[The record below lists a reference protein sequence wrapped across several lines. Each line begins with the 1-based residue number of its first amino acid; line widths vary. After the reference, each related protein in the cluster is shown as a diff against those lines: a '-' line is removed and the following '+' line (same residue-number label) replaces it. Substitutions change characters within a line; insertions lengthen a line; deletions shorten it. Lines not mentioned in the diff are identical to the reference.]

1 MMKIIIVDDNKENL
15 YLLETLLKAS
25 GYEVVSAANGAEA
38 FEKLHAE
45 ALDMIISDILMP
57 VMDGFQLCRECK
69 SDEKLKHIPFV
80 FYTATYTDEK
90 DEKLALKLGADKFI
104 RKPVEPDEFIDV
116 IRVVVRRAEE
126 GRLVA
131 KKPVVTEER
140 EVFKLYSQRLVK
152 KLEKKM
158 LDLEREVTERK
169 QAEEAVRESE
179 TRFRTLF
186 EAIPD
191 TVLVHDDEGTIL
203 HINEIGAQQLEWSA
217 KDLVGRNLREIVAP
231 ENRALIADHI
241 RETHKVGWCRFET
254 TYVSQ
259 SGWQIMVEVNER
271 PIKFGEEKDILCV
284 TRDITERKKAE
295 KALIREK
302 NFSDA
307 VINSSPGLLFVIG
320 DKGNTIQWNRNVEIV
335 TGYSAKEISK
345 MNILDFVAKEDK
357 KTAAEA
363 VQEVLTK
370 DQASLE
376 INLLSKPGKKIPF
389 YITGRSTKIENAICL
404 ICTGMDITERKQAE
418 EEVKRGHEQL
428 HETLIS
434 TVNALASTVEMK
446 DQYTAGHQPRATQLA
461 RAIAKEMD
469 LSEEQIEGIRM
480 AASIHDIGKIMVP
493 AEILNKPGPL
503 TEIQYEMIKMHPRA
517 GYDVLKG
524 IKFPWPVA
532 QIVLQHHERMDGSGY
547 PQGVSGEDIL
557 LEARILAVADVVE
570 AMASHRPYRP
580 AFDMKVALAEI
591 SKNRGVLYDPT
602 VVDACVKLFAEKAF
616 VFL

>member
-284 TRDITERKKAE
+284 ARDITERKKAE